1 MRSARSLLGSCLAA
15 LLLLTG
21 FVAAPASAAP
31 GAYRVLIVDQECESP
46 VTLRDGIAAFPDVA
60 AVDLFEACAVV
71 PTVAQ
76 LSGYDLVVSTS
87 NNYYPDQVAYGNA
100 LADFVDAGGVVVQYA
115 YDNWQGNDPGG
126 GSGPTGPTGR
136 FVSGGY
142 PPFLPG
148 PNPNLSLTLGA
159 FDASSPLMQGVSTL
173 VSESNT
179 APQLAPGATLVAKWS
194 NESNLIAVKG
204 RVVSVSAY
212 MAENAWSGDFPRLTV
227 NAVRALGPQRLRV
240 ENFTPGGG
248 SVASATGPLP
258 CEVGGFFCTVH
269 YPRGTTVSVVATPTK
284 GFAFSGFGFDCAG
297 PACSVT
303 MDAAKTVSVNF
314 VRFAPLGTLKR
325 NWQRGTATMTVR
337 VGSAGVLTA
346 TSKRAKRQR
355 REVAAAANLKIP
367 VVAKGKAA
375 KRLRK
380 TGRAKVRV
388 KVSFLPNGG
397 QTATFSRTVLLLRDR

>member
-1 MRSARSLLGSCLAA
+1 MRSARSLLGSCFAA

-31 GAYRVLIVDQECESP
+31 GAYRVLIVDQECEP
-46 VTLRDGIAAFPDVA
+46 PTQLRDGIAAFPDVA

-71 PTVAQ
+71 PTAAQ
-76 LSGYDLVVSTS
+76 LGGYDLVVSS
-87 NNYYPDQVAYGNA
+87 SSFYYPDQVAYGNA

-126 GSGPTGPTGR
+126 SDPTGPTGR

-142 PPFLPG
+142 APFLPG
-148 PNPNLSLTLGA
+148 PNPNEDLTLGA
-159 FDASSPLMQGVSTL
+159 FDASSPLMQGVSVL
-173 VSESNT
+173 FSDSNT
-179 APQLAPGATLVAKWS
+179 APALAPGATLVAKWS
-194 NESNLIAVKG
+194 NDSNLIAVKD
-204 RVVSVSAY
+204 RVVSVSAN
-212 MAENAWSGDFPRLTV
+212 MADKAWSGDFPRLTV

-248 SVASATGPLP
+248 SVASTTGPLP

-269 YPRGTTVSVVATPTK
+269 YPRGTTVSLVATPTK

-325 NWQRGTATMTVR
+325 NRQRGTATMTVR

-346 TSKRAKRQR
+346 TGKRAKRQR
-355 REVAAAANLKIP
+355 REVAAATNLKIP

-375 KRLRK
+375 KRLRE